1 MENERVLKI
10 FKHKV
15 YHWLRSIFDFRRN
28 INIEMR
34 KIIRIILILIALF
47 FIGRYIYFK
56 IYYSPENIKERQM
69 KIWNERVKN
78 N

>member
-1 MENERVLKI
+1 
-10 FKHKV
+10 
-15 YHWLRSIFDFRRN
+15 
-28 INIEMR
+28 MR